1 MAVDRHDR
9 SEWVR
14 SSWRRWATPI
24 TLLLLLGFLGYGLW
38 WGWQELTKPPTTPSI
53 PPCVVQSASSLNT
66 SQVRVKVFNGGTAAG
81 AAGQITE
88 QLKVKGFATLPPANT
103 AEAVPTT
110 IIVGNGPEAP
120 EVLLV
125 QGFFPA
131 SEVRADGR
139 TDGTVDVLIGD
150 NFPGFN
156 DQAPT
161 EVAVP
166 GGTVCVPGGTPA
178 PETSAPA

>member
-1 MAVDRHDR
+1 M
-9 SEWVR
+9 R

-38 WGWQELTKPPTTPSI
+38 WGWQELTRPPTIPSA
-53 PPCVVQSASSLNT
+53 PPCVVQTVSALNT
-66 SQVRVKVFNGGTAAG
+66 TQVRVKVFNGGTTAG
-81 AAGQITE
+81 LAGQITE
-88 QLKVKGFATLPPANT
+88 QLKAKGFATLSPANT
-103 AEAVPTT
+103 AEQPPTT
-110 IIVGNGPEAP
+110 IIVGSGPEAP

-131 SEVRADGR
+131 SEVRGDAR
-139 TDGTVDVLIGD
+139 TDGTVDVLVGD

-156 DQAPT
+156 AEAPM
-161 EVAVP
+161 EVEVP

-178 PETSAPA
+178 ATESASAPA